1 MVSQIL
7 ASNPQKGVSESL
19 AELKSLEGREP
30 PSSYVD
36 GVIDTTLDSEWNG
49 KTIRAA
55 VSVSFENA
63 LTIHGG
69 MPTAR
74 YHAMMIDGANMA
86 GMPAIGMRQ
95 IRGYPCL
102 RRVRKEEFNKLK
114 IVQNSPLK
122 YYRRDEIAGKSHHV
136 IVNDKVFRLNKSL
149 IPDDS
154 TDFYRAELPEM
165 RNELVLDIFV

>member
-1 MVSQIL
+1 MMNKNAIELRKIYPTHSL
-7 ASNPQKGVSESL
+7 ACRLPGFKRVFSSVGGMANLVIEEGETTHAVVHRITE

-102 RRVRKEEFNKLK
+102 RRVRKEEFNILSK
-114 IVQNSPLK
+114 
-122 YYRRDEIAGKSHHV
+122 
-136 IVNDKVFRLNKSL
+136 
-149 IPDDS
+149 
-154 TDFYRAELPEM
+154 
-165 RNELVLDIFV
+165 